1 MTCKWLTSYGENIV
15 ESAENVKLA
24 QRLRRFIDQM
34 AKSDA
39 GRKLIR
45 EITTLIVQLKRIA
58 EKIAAYNSHR
68 GRSNMPYL
76 RRCPHET
83 EALFPENLIITQ
95 FPRPLISSGLC
106 FALPSKI
113 RKFNL
118 NLFSSLK
125 GEVENLKKSDTF
137 SLIKQVPALEVA
149 RQLTLVAHEMLRRI
163 KHTELLSR
171 KWEDCRHAPNL
182 YMFIKFGE
190 QVATWA
196 NTEIVKGATVADRA
210 ITISFFIDLCS
221 VCYLYFS

>member
-1 MTCKWLTSYGENIV
+1 MEILQRSLGKVISATSIYLVAEERFFFRMRVLLLTCKWLTSYGENIV

-83 EALFPENLIITQ
+83 EALFPENLIITHS
-95 FPRPLISSGLC
+95 LVLSSAVVC
-106 FALPSKI
+106 FFALPK
-113 RKFNL
+113 
-118 NLFSSLK
+118 
-125 GEVENLKKSDTF
+125 
-137 SLIKQVPALEVA
+137 
-149 RQLTLVAHEMLRRI
+149 
-163 KHTELLSR
+163 
-171 KWEDCRHAPNL
+171 
-182 YMFIKFGE
+182 
-190 QVATWA
+190 
-196 NTEIVKGATVADRA
+196 
-210 ITISFFIDLCS
+210 
-221 VCYLYFS
+221 